1 MENARTTLRYIRLA
15 DDLRAL
21 IEQDELAPGDRLPSE
36 AELSTRYGFS
46 RGTVVKAI
54 ELLVAEGIVNR
65 KQGSGSFVS
74 KRSLHRRA
82 GRLLSFADTAK
93 EDGHRTAQK
102 IISLGKADPAIAREF
117 GVPTQAVSLQRLRL
131 IDGVP
136 CAIHR
141 SIIPQSVFGQLFD
154 TEQQQADVLHRADF
168 SLYAQFEER
177 GFPVSEARERVTARL
192 ADIDEAELLGVAH
205 GSAVIVVFRVSYAAR
220 GEQLEAV
227 EAIYR
232 ADYYTYDT
240 HLIRGTSASESGL
253 RIAST
258 TDGFSNTQ

>member
-1 MENARTTLRYIRLA
+1 MENARTTSRYVTLA
-15 DDLRAL
+15 DDLRTL
-21 IEQDELAPGDRLPSE
+21 IEEGALAPGDRLPSE
-36 AELSTRYGFS
+36 TELSRRYGFS

-54 ELLVAEGIVNR
+54 ELLVAEGVVNR

-93 EDGHRTAQK
+93 EDGHRTAQQ
-102 IISLGKADPAIAREF
+102 IISLGAADPATAREF
-117 GVPTQAVSLQRLRL
+117 GVPTQAVNLRRLRL

-141 SIIPQSVFGQLFD
+141 SIIPQSVFGRLFES
-154 TEQQQADVLHRADF
+154 EQQQAEVLNSADF
-168 SLYAQFEER
+168 SLYARFEER
-177 GFPVSEARERVTARL
+177 GLPVSEARERVTARL
-192 ADIDEAELLGVAH
+192 VDAEEADLLGVAV
-205 GSAVIVVFRVSYAAR
+205 GSPVIVVFRVSYAER

-258 TDGFSNTQ
+258 TDGFSDNQ